1 MTFDGK
7 RVRLY
12 VGGHLVASH
21 ARHRR
26 LPGGHATL
34 TIGAAGGR
42 HFKGRLD
49 DVRVYSRALGGRAIR
64 RDMRRAV

>member
-1 MTFDGK
+1 
-7 RVRLY
+7 L
-12 VGGHLVASH
+12 ASSR
-21 ARHRR
+21 ARHRP
-26 LPGGHATL
+26 LPRGRRPL

-49 DVRVYSRALGGRAIR
+49 DVRVYSRALGGAAIR